1 MKIIEKTTTANG
13 VKMQL
18 EVWSEYNTPDFPNLY
33 GLTIAAYPIAKNYG
47 KIIKRGKPFRLGISM
62 SNYSGYTNEM
72 VKADFES
79 LKSGEKRLEDLSE
92 HFWNGK
98 DDAYLLGMYD

>member
-1 MKIIEKTTTANG
+1 M
-13 VKMQL
+13 
-18 EVWSEYNTPDFPNLY
+18 
-33 GLTIAAYPIAKNYG
+33 
-47 KIIKRGKPFRLGISM
+47 GISM

-79 LKSGEKRLEDLSE
+79 LKSGEKRLEDLVE